1 MLVYLFEEGSA
12 PLDDIVEWIAAR
24 ELSGGNGV
32 TNTDHQAA
40 VYTSLYQTHIPELAD
55 AAVVVYDAEERRV
68 TLTDRGRRLR
78 PYIEGPENGGSGW
91 GVVFLVESLLW
102 VGVSLAAWSGVRLVS
117 AVPVSWL
124 LAGCL
129 WTFVGTSVAYLL
141 TASRRFGNET
151 GHPNFVD

>member
-1 MLVYLFEEGSA
+1 MVYLFEEGSA

-24 ELSGGNGV
+24 ELSGGSGV

-40 VYTSLYQTHIPELAD
+40 VYTSLYQTHIPELVDAD
-55 AAVVVYDAEERRV
+55 IVVYDTEERRV

-78 PYIEGPENGGSGW
+78 PYIEGPENEGPMW

-102 VGVSLAAWSGVRLVS
+102 VGVSLAAWSGARLMS
-117 AVPVSWL
+117 DVPVSWL

-129 WTFVGTSVAYLL
+129 WTFVGTSIAYLL
-141 TASRRFGNET
+141 MTSRRFGNET
-151 GHPNFVD
+151 GHPNFVG